1 MVTVLNWQQIESYVP
16 EKSFAL
22 LLFSIT
28 QRPCFDDTWPACAWP
43 GVIAFLSW
51 ALVMSH
57 VLIHW
62 KNHAQCTMGKKRGML
77 RKKIGSQ
84 ARCTDVYMYIGWPC
98 DPAHLHVWV
107 SCLQYIVNSW
117 PPWRGC
123 AVTGIWMF
131 SSNGSNVNEIC
142 FSQSNRQY
150 SRITRNRERKES
162 NELFFVGLQCMW
174 IEERSSCFGGG
185 LCFVCFFC

>member
-1 MVTVLNWQQIESYVP
+1 MLWWHMTCLCLTWGHCFSVMGPRHESCAHSLEESCTMHHGQEERNVTKEDREPGPVHRRVHVHWLTLWP
-16 EKSFAL
+16 CSFA
-22 LLFSIT
+22 
-28 QRPCFDDTWPACAWP
+28 
-43 GVIAFLSW
+43 
-51 ALVMSH
+51 
-57 VLIHW
+57 
-62 KNHAQCTMGKKRGML
+62 
-77 RKKIGSQ
+77 
-84 ARCTDVYMYIGWPC
+84 
-98 DPAHLHVWV
+98 
-107 SCLQYIVNSW
+107 CLGLMFTIVNSW

-174 IEERSSCFGGG
+174 IEERGSCFGGG